1 MRCCLLGN
9 CGSAGMRSTAHNGHS
24 KLGRSMTAPG
34 TNRSTSDK
42 NKCVIKS
49 ASFADKTQMGIK
61 RNGGS
66 KGLDKFG
73 LSYGQQV
80 FCYNHSISSEQRPK
94 CSTYQYDFMHVSQRT
109 CFKLSLC

>member
-1 MRCCLLGN
+1 
-9 CGSAGMRSTAHNGHS
+9 MRSTAHNGHS
-24 KLGRSMTAPG
+24 KLGRSMTAHG

-49 ASFADKTQMGIK
+49 PSFADKTQMGIK

-73 LSYGQQV
+73 PSYGQQV
-80 FCYNHSISSEQRPK
+80 SAITIPYLPNSAPSVQLINMISCMSRRGRASNSPSVKTKE
-94 CSTYQYDFMHVSQRT
+94 
-109 CFKLSLC
+109 